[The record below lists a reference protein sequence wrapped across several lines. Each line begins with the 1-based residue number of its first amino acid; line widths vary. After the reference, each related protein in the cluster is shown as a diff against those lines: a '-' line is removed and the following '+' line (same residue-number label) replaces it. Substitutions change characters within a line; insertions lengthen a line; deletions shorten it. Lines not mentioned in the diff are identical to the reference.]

1 MAIAHPLDT
10 EYLIFRMNPKHHGV
24 LCSGRAYHF
33 LENLD
38 RGHHISIRHGLGKPF
53 QYFRIPF
60 DVASRDKDA
69 FSRHTPQQTFVRQRV
84 NGVANRLPGRSIL
97 IRRLIFGG
105 QRRTF
110 FLTRRRNTSAS
121 RWRWPLPSAWPHRW
135 TALPH
140 CRTGSRRSSC
150 RPRPCCPQGVH
161 RERCRIYGT
170 RFRRSTDCHA
180 RPAGQ

>member
-10 EYLIFRMNPKHHGV
+10 EYLILRMNPKHHGV
-24 LCSGRAYHF
+24 LCFGRAYHF
-33 LENLD
+33 LDNLD

-69 FSRHTPQQTFVRQRV
+69 FSRRTPQQTFVRQRV

-105 QRRTF
+105 QRRTLF
-110 FLTRRRNTSAS
+110 FSYQAPKYFSVSVALAAPFCMAS
-121 RWRWPLPSAWPHRW
+121 SMGSPSTMPYRK
-135 TALPH
+135 
-140 CRTGSRRSSC
+140 
-150 RPRPCCPQGVH
+150 
-161 RERCRIYGT
+161 
-170 RFRRSTDCHA
+170 
-180 RPAGQ
+180 PAI

>member
-1 MAIAHPLDT
+1 
-10 EYLIFRMNPKHHGV
+10 MNTKHHGV

-69 FSRHTPQQTFVRQRV
+69 FSRRTPQQAFVRQRV

-105 QRRTF
+105 Q
-110 FLTRRRNTSAS
+110 
-121 RWRWPLPSAWPHRW
+121 
-135 TALPH
+135 
-140 CRTGSRRSSC
+140 CRTLFSYQAPKYFSVSVALAAPFRMASSMVI
-150 RPRPCCPQGVH
+150 P
-161 RERCRIYGT
+161 
-170 RFRRSTDCHA
+170 STMPYRKA
-180 RPAGQ
+180 AI